1 VLTVNRHDMQFPI
14 IVDSGANYHMF
25 REQAF
30 FEDLF
35 PASGNVL
42 LGDGKTSLSIQGV
55 TLRLQA
61 MD

>member
-1 VLTVNRHDMQFPI
+1 MQFPI